1 MKIPYLLAL
10 FLSSASIVVAAE
22 PANSGTLIMI
32 SSVSGWLIACGAV
45 MLWRGVRKSRLA
57 KKSVQ

>member
-1 MKIPYLLAL
+1 MKISYLTAL
-10 FLSSASIVVAAE
+10 FLSTASLAIAGE

-32 SSVSGWLIACGAV
+32 SSVSGWLIACGGV